1 MLRVVVLGAAAGGG
15 VPQWNCGCPVCR
27 AARSE
32 HPELQSTQASIAV
45 SADGE
50 HWFLINASPDLRQQ
64 LIATPQLHP
73 RAGKL
78 RHSPIAGV
86 ILTNGEIDAVA
97 GLLSMREGSPFTI
110 YAHGKVLAILG
121 DNSIFNVLNAKNVKR
136 QPIELDTT
144 FEPALPDGAPSGI
157 EILPF
162 AAPGKSAWYLEGKA
176 HPAGDTGAG
185 DTLGLRIGDKATGKY
200 FYFLAACAGV
210 TDDLKSRLAGAPL
223 IFFDGTVWRDDELI
237 VAGLGNKTGQ
247 GMGHIA
253 MSGDGGA
260 IEALSGL
267 DIGRKVF
274 LHINNSNPALL
285 HDSAE
290 RKTSRARGL
299 ANSRRWNGDYAV
311 NAMTLNGMTAF
322 SLAGSAPLN
331 SAEELEAALRHIG
344 ATRYHNLHPFHRL
357 LHGGKLNKGQVQ
369 AWALNRYFYQ
379 STIPIKDAV
388 VISRF
393 RDRGIRME
401 WRHRIEDH
409 DGDLGA
415 EGGIERWLKLTE
427 GLGLD
432 SAYVES
438 TEGILPATRFAVEA
452 YVHFV
457 PRQDAR
463 WKPSPRR

>member
-32 HPELQSTQASIAV
+32 HPELQSTQASIAI

-73 RAGKL
+73 KAGKL

-110 YAHGKVLAILG
+110 YAHAKVLAILNA
-121 DNSIFNVLNAKNVKR
+121 NSIFNVLNEKNVRR
-136 QPIELDTT
+136 QPIEIDQA
-144 FEPALPDGAPSGI
+144 FEPELPGGARSGI

-162 AAPGKSAWYLEGKA
+162 AVTGKGAWYLEGKA
-176 HPAGDTGAG
+176 HPGGDDGTG
-185 DTLGLRIGDKATGKY
+185 DTLGLRITDRASGKY
-200 FYFLAACAGV
+200 LYFLAACANV
-210 TDDLKSRLAGAPL
+210 TDDLKYRLAGAPL

-237 VAGLGNKTGQ
+237 AAGLGSKTGQ

-253 MSGDGGA
+253 MSGDSGA

-290 RKTSRARGL
+290 RKLAERAGWQIP
-299 ANSRRWNGDYAV
+299 ADG
-311 NAMTLNGMTAF
+311 MEITL
-322 SLAGSAPLN
+322 
-331 SAEELEAALRHIG
+331 
-344 ATRYHNLHPFHRL
+344 
-357 LHGGKLNKGQVQ
+357 
-369 AWALNRYFYQ
+369 
-379 STIPIKDAV
+379 
-388 VISRF
+388 
-393 RDRGIRME
+393 
-401 WRHRIEDH
+401 
-409 DGDLGA
+409 
-415 EGGIERWLKLTE
+415 
-427 GLGLD
+427 
-432 SAYVES
+432 
-438 TEGILPATRFAVEA
+438 
-452 YVHFV
+452 
-457 PRQDAR
+457 
-463 WKPSPRR
+463 